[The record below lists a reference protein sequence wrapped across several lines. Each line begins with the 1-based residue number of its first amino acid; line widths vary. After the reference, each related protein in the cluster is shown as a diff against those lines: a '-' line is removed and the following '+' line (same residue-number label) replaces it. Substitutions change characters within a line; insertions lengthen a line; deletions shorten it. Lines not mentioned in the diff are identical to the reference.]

1 MDTKF
6 WGPDGWR
13 LLHTLAYIYPS
24 KPTQHQQQLYSIF
37 FNMIKDILPCTYCR
51 ESFKTF
57 LLELPIKPYLTSPR
71 NLRLWI
77 YRMHNKVNN
86 KLRRQGLLHTKNPTL
101 QYVDNLYSKV
111 LSNGAAYSFKL
122 NTGWDFLYSI
132 VYNYNPNSKTIP
144 NLQLIY
150 EQWFNILAE
159 LSPCDLFKKTY
170 ISMPSIK
177 NALES
182 SASIQRW
189 FYEFQKNYLT
199 TGLNTTCPSF
209 NKVCERYEAVK
220 VPSCSTSSS
229 NKPTIP
235 TCRKSLST

>member
-24 KPTQHQQQLYSIF
+24 KPTPQQQHLYNIF
-37 FNMIKDILPCTYCR
+37 FDMLKDILPCRYCR
-51 ESFKTF
+51 ESFKNF
-57 LLELPIKPYLTSPR
+57 LKELPIKSYLNSPR

-77 YRMHNKVNN
+77 YRIHNKVNN

-101 QYVDNLYSKV
+101 QYVDNLYSRIIKD
-111 LSNGAAYSFKL
+111 GAIKSFKL

-132 VYNYNPNSKTIP
+132 VYNYDPKQHSS
-144 NLQLIY
+144 LIY
-150 EQWFNILAE
+150 EQWFNVLAE
-159 LSPCDLFKKTY
+159 ISPCDLFKTTY
-170 ISMPSIK
+170 ISMPPIK

-182 SASIQRW
+182 SANFQRW

-199 TGLNTTCPSF
+199 SGLNLACPSF
-209 NKVCERYEAVK
+209 SKVCERYESVK
-220 VPSCSTSSS
+220 VAACI
-229 NKPTIP
+229 NKPKTQPAIP
-235 TCRKSLST
+235 TCRRSPST

>member
-24 KPTQHQQQLYSIF
+24 KPTQQQQYLYNIF
-37 FNMIKDILPCTYCR
+37 FDMLKDILPCRYCR
-51 ESFKTF
+51 ESFKNF
-57 LLELPIKPYLTSPR
+57 MKELPIKPYLNSPR

-77 YRMHNKVNN
+77 YRIHNKVNN

-101 QYVDNLYSKV
+101 HYVDNLYSRIIKD
-111 LSNGAAYSFKL
+111 GAIKSFKL

-132 VYNYNPNSKTIP
+132 VYNYDPKQHSP
-144 NLQLIY
+144 MIY

-159 LSPCDLFKKTY
+159 ISPCELFKTTY
-170 ISMPSIK
+170 VSMSPIK

-182 SASIQRW
+182 DATFQRW
-189 FYEFQKNYLT
+189 FYEFHKNYLNN
-199 TGLNTTCPSF
+199 GLNVSCPSF
-209 NKVCERYEAVK
+209 SKVCERYESIK
-220 VPSCSTSSS
+220 VPSCI
-229 NKPTIP
+229 NKPKTPPAIP
-235 TCRKSLST
+235 TCRRSPST